1 MVEIIRPTLLLDKKV
16 CLQNIERMA
25 KKAAENKLRFR
36 PHFKTHQ
43 SAKIGEWFK
52 HFGVEAITVSSV
64 KMAEYFAANGW
75 KDITIA
81 FPVNILEIKN
91 INKLAA
97 KLKLGITLENME
109 ATRFL
114 SEKLTSQVAAWI
126 KIDTGYNRT
135 GIDATDNNLIDSV
148 IHQISQCPNLN
159 LKGFLTHT
167 GQTYETTSTG
177 EIFNRH
183 FDSLLKLK
191 SLKNRHSGLYPK
203 IEISMGDTPSAT
215 ICDNFTGV
223 DEIRPG
229 NFVFYDV
236 MQQNLGVCS
245 FDDIAVRMVCPVVAK
260 HASRNEVV
268 IHGGAVH
275 FSKDAV
281 RNTDGKKMYGRIVIN
296 RNGEKILLDTLNY
309 LSKISQEHGILK
321 VAQSQMGNFNIGDLV
336 EILPVHSCLT
346 ANLMGHY
353 ITTEGE
359 FIEMMP
365 RF

>member
-1 MVEIIRPTLLLDKKV
+1 MLEIIRPTLVLDKKV
-16 CLQNIERMA
+16 CLRNIERMA
-25 KKAAENKLRFR
+25 KKAAENNLRFR

-52 HFGVEAITVSSV
+52 RFGVEVITVSSV

-91 INKLAA
+91 INRLAS
-97 KLKLGITLENME
+97 KIKIGVTVENTE
-109 ATRFL
+109 AIRFL
-114 SEKLTSQVAAWI
+114 SEKVTSPVSVWI

-135 GIDATDNNLIDSV
+135 GIDANDNTLIDSV
-148 IHQISQCPNLN
+148 VHQISQCPNLN

-183 FDSLLKLK
+183 FDALLKLK

-203 IEISMGDTPSAT
+203 IEISLGDTPSAT
-215 ICDNFTGV
+215 ICTNFAEV

-260 HASRNEVV
+260 HVSRNEVV

-275 FSKDAV
+275 FSKDEV
-281 RNTDGKKMYGRIVIN
+281 RNTDGKKMYGRIIIIKD
-296 RNGEKILLDTLNY
+296 GEKVMLDQMNY
-309 LSKISQEHGILK
+309 LSKLSQEHGILK
-321 VAQSQMGNFNIGDLV
+321 IAQSQMDNFKVGDLV